1 MAQRKNKLIKDKL
14 SQNNSSKSIIYSN
27 KVGIPKGFVMFN
39 SVEQQNLIINKKAD
53 KSKPAS
59 YYSLTFNYCD
69 CL

>member
-1 MAQRKNKLIKDKL
+1 MPEHKNKLLKNKL
-14 SQNNSSKSIIYSN
+14 LKGNSSKSINCSN

-39 SVEQQNLIINKKAD
+39 SVEQQNSIINKKAD
-53 KSKPAS
+53 KSKPSS

>member
-1 MAQRKNKLIKDKL
+1 MPGHRNKLIKNKL
-14 SQNNSSKSIIYSN
+14 KDNSSKNLNYSN
-27 KVGIPKGFVMFN
+27 KVCLPKGFVMFN
-39 SVEQQNLIINKKAD
+39 SVEQQSLIINKKAD

>member
-1 MAQRKNKLIKDKL
+1 MPSRQNKLIKNKSKDNSVKNL
-14 SQNNSSKSIIYSN
+14 NNSN
-27 KVGIPKGFVMFN
+27 KVGLPKGFVMFN
-39 SVEQQNLIINKKAD
+39 SVEQQSLIINKKAD

>member
-1 MAQRKNKLIKDKL
+1 MPPRQNKLIKNKSKDNSLKNL
-14 SQNNSSKSIIYSN
+14 NNSN
-27 KVGIPKGFVMFN
+27 KVGLPKGFVMFN
-39 SVEQQNLIINKKAD
+39 SVEQQSLIFNKKAD